1 MSFDDC
7 QKSLA
12 GGPSLGLYVHFPYC
26 RQRCSYCDFNAH
38 LAPANGEQ
46 AYKDYHQALLADIQS
61 LPAARVRSIFWGGGT
76 PSLMPLP
83 YLVEVQQALTEKL
96 QWTQDLEN
104 TIEVNPATLDR
115 QGFEVLRSHG
125 WNRVSL
131 GAQAFQPH
139 LLEMVGRIHTASEIE
154 TALQAARAAGFDN
167 LSLDLIYGFP
177 QQTLEHWRET
187 LERALALEPE
197 HLSVYA
203 LTVEPSTRLEKQL
216 QQGELHLPDEDVREA
231 MDHLTEE
238 MLGGAGFH
246 RYEISNWAKPG
257 RESQHNL
264 LYWNDSPYLG
274 VGCGAVS
281 FYDGWR
287 RERIKPPLY
296 YQKAIA
302 EGRSPI
308 SFAERRDH
316 DGALKDALMM
326 GLRVSQGISVSELA
340 RRFPG
345 LSSEQMHGFFSRLPG
360 HWWRQ
365 EGERY
370 ALTRAGWDFHSEV
383 TMELMS
389 VLFSFS

>member
-1 MSFDDC
+1 M
-7 QKSLA
+7 
-12 GGPSLGLYVHFPYC
+12 HFPYC

-38 LAPANGEQ
+38 LAPIDGER
-46 AYKDYHQALLADIQS
+46 AFRDYHEALLVDIHS

-83 YLVEVQQALTEKL
+83 YLVEIQRALGERL
-96 QWTQDLEN
+96 QWTADLEN
-104 TIEVNPATLDR
+104 TLEVNPATMG
-115 QGFEVLRSHG
+115 QGGFEALRANG

-139 LLEMVGRIHTASEIE
+139 LLEMVGRIHTAAEIE
-154 TALQAARAAGFDN
+154 IAVRAARAAGFDN
-167 LSLDLIYGFP
+167 ISLDLIYGLP
-177 QQTLEHWRET
+177 QQTLAHWKET
-187 LERALALEPE
+187 LERALSLEPE

-216 QQGELHLPDEDVREA
+216 QQGELHLPDEDSREA
-231 MDHLTEE
+231 MDHLSED
-238 MLGGAGFH
+238 LLVASGFH
-246 RYEISNWAKPG
+246 RYEISNWARPG

-302 EGRSPI
+302 EGRSPV

-326 GLRVSQGISVSELA
+326 GLRVSHGVSVRELA
-340 RRFPG
+340 KRFPG
-345 LSSEQMHGFFSRLPG
+345 LCQEQMQSFFERLPD
-360 HWWRQ
+360 HWWRRD
-365 EGERY
+365 GDRY
-370 ALTRAGWDFHSEV
+370 TLTRAGWDFHSEV